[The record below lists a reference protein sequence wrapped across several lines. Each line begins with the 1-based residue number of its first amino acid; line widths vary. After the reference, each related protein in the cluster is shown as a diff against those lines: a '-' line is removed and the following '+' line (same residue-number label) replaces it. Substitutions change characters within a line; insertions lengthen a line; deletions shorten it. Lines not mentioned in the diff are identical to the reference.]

1 MNLIQI
7 VNIAMHNKKD
17 IIENILAW
25 TGVVT
30 SFITPILP
38 LLQFLAVCL
47 AIAVSVKSL
56 MRKK

>member
-1 MNLIQI
+1 
-7 VNIAMHNKKD
+7 MHNKKD
-17 IIENILAW
+17 IIENVLAW
-25 TGVVT
+25 AGVVT

-47 AIAVSVKSL
+47 AIAVSIKSL

>member
-1 MNLIQI
+1 MT
-7 VNIAMHNKKD
+7 HKKD
-17 IIENILAW
+17 IIENILVW

-30 SFITPILP
+30 SIITPFLP

-47 AIAVSVKSL
+47 AIAVSIKSL